1 MGPRGR
7 GHVFLAFVPSK
18 VGRAVSSRTCPPGTD
33 QGPPLFD
40 WHPQIFTHS
49 HLGTAYC
56 AVVGMQVCS
65 LHSSVAGRLAVY
77 VTFHVDCP
85 PPRRL
90 PEYLLL
96 FHSAQAPTG
105 LYVLAGCEHG
115 QGPRQDELWNRGNYR
130 EQLHAVTEVGWN
142 GDGAKLEDLEG
153 WLIDHSG
160 RYMRPLGLQWAGYLA
175 LPAIS

>member
-40 WHPQIFTHS
+40 WHPQIFTHL

-56 AVVGMQVCS
+56 AVVCRYAVYTV
-65 LHSSVAGRLAVY
+65 SVVGSLAVY
-77 VTFHVDCP
+77 VTFHVACP

-96 FHSAQAPTG
+96 FHSAQAPTAQAG
-105 LYVLAGCEHG
+105 TTVPRYVLAGCEHG

-160 RYMRPLGLQWAGYLA
+160 RYMRPLGLQ
-175 LPAIS
+175 